1 MSSTRRRP
9 DIETRFENAFDFDSL
24 FDHISFHQSI
34 VIIGVN
40 TVVKSLT
47 SQPKVIFFVLHA
59 HGGGWMDQK

>member
-1 MSSTRRRP
+1 MSITRRRP
-9 DIETRFENAFDFDSL
+9 DIETRFENPFDLDSL

-47 SQPKVIFFVLHA
+47 CQPKVIFFVLHV